1 MKEPY
6 CFSRHLNAHPSSS
19 EQLESVPERKGF
31 ARSVTSMNLSMVS
44 HCRPPARG
52 QPGRV
57 GQERVM
63 QHQVGVAPTHIAP
76 VRSCVPLSRKAWLR
90 VLTQPVP
97 EVLIVNRNRSAL
109 ARRLD
114 SPYLEELENP
124 GIETRVIGGGVHREP
139 SASDGSSVREWLSE
153 TVLRTTFSEN
163 VHSRFLSSICQLS
176 NLELVEALRLM
187 HVPPES
193 ISVQMAS

>member
-1 MKEPY
+1 MCCLRHCASASP
-6 CFSRHLNAHPSSS
+6 SRRWL
-19 EQLESVPERKGF
+19 LRCMLTMG
-31 ARSVTSMNLSMVS
+31 S

-57 GQERVM
+57 GQERVI
-63 QHQVGVAPTHIAP
+63 QHQVGVSPTHIAP

-114 SPYLEELENP
+114 SPYPEKLENP

-139 SASDGSSVREWLSE
+139 SASDGSSVRDGSPKQ
-153 TVLRTTFSEN
+153 FSERP
-163 VHSRFLSSICQLS
+163 S
-176 NLELVEALRLM
+176 LRM
-187 HVPPES
+187 FTVDSYIPS
-193 ISVQMAS
+193 AS